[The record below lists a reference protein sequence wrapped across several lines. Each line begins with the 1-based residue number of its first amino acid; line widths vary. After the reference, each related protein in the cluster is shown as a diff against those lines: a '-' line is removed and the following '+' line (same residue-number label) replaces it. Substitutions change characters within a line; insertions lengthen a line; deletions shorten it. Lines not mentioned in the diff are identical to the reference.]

1 MLTDKEKKVLAN
13 AEKQLAIPKWKF
25 VFIRGVLGWGIFTAL
40 LYTVA
45 FTLLFRQVS
54 FSEILKK
61 DIWINL
67 ITFMIAGVFFGLMLR
82 WLMKKQIDRLKEKEL
97 LS

>member
-1 MLTDKEKKVLAN
+1 MLTEKEQKVLTN

-25 VFIRGVLGWGIFTAL
+25 VLIRGILGWGISTAV

-67 ITFMIAGVFFGLMLR
+67 ITFMIAGIFFGLMLR
-82 WLMKKQIDRLKEKEL
+82 WVMKKQIVRLKEKEL
-97 LS
+97 LP